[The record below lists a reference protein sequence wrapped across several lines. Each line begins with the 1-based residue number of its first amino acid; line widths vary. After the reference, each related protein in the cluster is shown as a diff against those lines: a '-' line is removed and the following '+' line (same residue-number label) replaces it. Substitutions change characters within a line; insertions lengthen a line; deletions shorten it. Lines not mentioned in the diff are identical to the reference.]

1 MAMVSVDVHELK
13 SRLSKY
19 LRMAR
24 RGEEI
29 LVTDRGEPVAELRQ
43 PSRAS
48 HTSAYPEL
56 ERRARAGK
64 VRLGAPNLPDLYP
77 SLPSPLP
84 PGTARRLLDE
94 DRGDR

>member
-1 MAMVSVDVHELK
+1 MVSVDVHELK

-19 LRMAR
+19 LRVVR
-24 RGEEI
+24 RGEDI

-43 PSRAS
+43 PSSAS
-48 HTSAYPEL
+48 HAAAFPEL

-64 VRLGAPNLPDLYP
+64 VRLGAPNRPDLYP
-77 SLPSPLP
+77 SRPSPLP

>member
-1 MAMVSVDVHELK
+1 MVSVDIHELK
-13 SRLSKY
+13 IRLSKY
-19 LRMAR
+19 LRMVR

-43 PSRAS
+43 PAI
-48 HTSAYPEL
+48 TSSSAALPEL

-64 VRLGAPNLPDLYP
+64 VRLGAPNRPDLYP

-84 PGTARRLLDE
+84 PGTGRRLLDE
-94 DRGDR
+94 ERGDR

>member
-1 MAMVSVDVHELK
+1 MVTVGVRELK
-13 SRLSKY
+13 NRLSEY
-19 LRMAR
+19 LRMVR
-24 RGEEI
+24 SREEV

-43 PSRAS
+43 PSAAS

-64 VRLGAPNLPDLYP
+64 VRPGAPNRPHLYP

-94 DRGDR
+94 ERGDR